1 MFGGDGV
8 LHPDHGDQ
16 ILRLNRIEGQ
26 VRGIKRMIEE
36 RRYCMEILHQLN
48 SVTAALNQVKRNIL
62 KRHLESCVSQALGFG
77 SPEERE
83 EKIQEI
89 MRFIDSIIK

>member
-1 MFGGDGV
+1 MH
-8 LHPDHGDQ
+8 HPDHSDQ

-36 RRYCMEILHQLN
+36 RRYCMEILYQLN

-62 KRHLESCVSQALGFG
+62 RKHLEGCVSQALGAG
-77 SPEERE
+77 SLEDKGK
-83 EKIQEI
+83 KIQEI
-89 MRFIDSIIK
+89 MRFVDSILK

>member
-1 MFGGDGV
+1 MH
-8 LHPDHGDQ
+8 HPDHSDQ

-62 KRHLESCVSQALGFG
+62 RKHLESCMSQALGAG
-77 SPEERE
+77 SLEDKEK
-83 EKIQEI
+83 KIQEI
-89 MRFIDSIIK
+89 MRFVDSILK